1 MKILKYEDKNLE
13 LALKKCLEELNLT
26 ENDII
31 YEVEETEAKLFK
43 SKKVI
48 LSVITKDSV
57 KDFIKEFIKNI
68 SNLMNIDIK
77 LEVKEEDNIY
87 NVIMV
92 SNNNPILIGKEGRT
106 IAALQLLLRQ
116 SLTAKT
122 GMNIKVNLD
131 ASNYK
136 AKKVKNFEYEIKKI
150 IREVQKSKIDAKLDP
165 MNSYQR
171 RIVHNLVNKYD
182 NLSSESIGV
191 EPERY
196 IIIKY
201 ED

>member
-48 LSVITKDSV
+48 LLVITKDSV

-68 SNLMNIDIK
+68 SDLMNIDIK
-77 LEVKEEDNIY
+77 LEIKEEDNIY
-87 NVIMV
+87 NVIMI

-182 NLSSESIGV
+182 NLSSESVGI